1 MADVYFSGQGKVYV
15 GTRNTSTGAFNAP
28 VFVGNVP
35 ELTISLDNDV
45 IEHKESQTGKRLP
58 DLRLTREQ
66 RATINMTL
74 EDIQSQNLELMLQG
88 TKTTVASS
96 SVVAE
101 AGPTGSTAAGSLWK
115 VANENIS
122 AVTVKNNG
130 TPITLT
136 TDYTFDAAFG
146 LFTFVTTQSGPITFD
161 YTWASRTQ
169 VPVFSAAQTERYLRF
184 QGLNTAYASKK
195 LMVEIYRVI
204 FDPTQNMNLINDD
217 VAQWQLQG
225 SALYDSFREPTAALG
240 PFGRVVYVDT
250 VP

>member
-15 GTRNTSTGAFNAP
+15 GTRNSDGSFNAP

-35 ELTISLDNDV
+35 ELTITLNNDT

-66 RATINMTL
+66 QATVNMTL

-88 TKTTVASS
+88 TKTTVSTSS
-96 SVVAE
+96 AVAE
-101 AGPTGSTAAGSLWK
+101 AGPASPGAGSLWK
-115 VANENIS
+115 VKNENIS
-122 AVTVKNNG
+122 AVTVKKDGSAIN
-130 TPITLT
+130 LT

-146 LFTFVTTQSGPITFD
+146 LFTFVQAQTGAITFD

-169 VPVFSAAQTERYLRF
+169 IPIFSAAITERYLRF
-184 QGLNTAYASKK
+184 QGLNTAYSSKK
-195 LMVEIYRVI
+195 LMVEIYRII

-217 VAQWQLQG
+217 IAQWQLQG
-225 SALYDSFREPTAALG
+225 SALYDSTREPTAALG
-240 PFGRVVYVDT
+240 PFGRVVYVDA